1 MLTKIMNLTFM
12 FFLEFTVWYT
22 DSRRIF
28 YQIRNAKKYFK
39 ISKLHPYKLQLTDF
53 KTHHNGSDERD
64 KLIYDINTC
73 CRSSLVCNLSC
84 RLLREPRNNQQSY
97 LDGRQKLPTAASI
110 LSRQWHSKVF
120 AGCFFLCV
128 CARPHFLTDATV
140 QRELNES
147 RRIFIIVWGHKLKN
161 LSPASNLNCFC
172 FSGVNSSYRWHLD
185 MCQDYRE
192 KKKCSQEWQT
202 LFYMTLQAIL
212 KTVGLLDLRRIE

>member
-1 MLTKIMNLTFM
+1 MNLTFM

-39 ISKLHPYKLQLTDF
+39 ISFLHPYKLQLTDF
-53 KTHHNGSDERD
+53 KSHHNGSDERD

-120 AGCFFLCV
+120 AGCFFFVRV
-128 CARPHFLTDATV
+128 CSTSFPNRCYCATWV
-140 QRELNES
+140 EWIEKD
-147 RRIFIIVWGHKLKN
+147 FY
-161 LSPASNLNCFC
+161 
-172 FSGVNSSYRWHLD
+172 YRV
-185 MCQDYRE
+185 R
-192 KKKCSQEWQT
+192 T
-202 LFYMTLQAIL
+202 
-212 KTVGLLDLRRIE
+212 